1 MSTLRRFSR
10 RTARERADKRREEQP
25 RSNYRPNH
33 VAKEF
38 ALPLFVYM
46 GHDAPG
52 SAEKRPEL
60 RPAHLD
66 HIGALSRAG
75 RVPFAGPLLAED
87 GSPKGSVIVVEAD
100 DYASA
105 REIAEADPYL
115 EGGVFE
121 RVDVFET
128 KQVFPEEA

>member
-1 MSTLRRFSR
+1 MSAASTQ
-10 RTARERADKRREEQP
+10 ARSSDP
-25 RSNYRPNH
+25 RSVDKADNA
-33 VAKEF
+33 AKEF
-38 ALPLFVYM
+38 ALPLFVYL
-46 GHDAPG
+46 GHDAAG

-60 RPAHLD
+60 RPAHLE

-105 REIAEADPYL
+105 REIADADPYL

-121 RVDVFET
+121 RVDVYET
-128 KQVFPEEA
+128 KKVFPEEA